1 MPKAGTAKAHD
12 AAKEIERLRE
22 EIRRHE
28 YLYYVADNPEIS
40 DAAFDRLMERLK
52 KLEAEHP
59 ALRTPDSPTQ
69 RVGGAPREGF
79 QKVRHSVPMVSLDNA
94 FSFEAL
100 SEFDRR
106 VRELTGREKVDYIG
120 EHKFDGLS
128 LSLLYEKG
136 ALVRGVTRGDG
147 TTGEDV
153 TPNVKTIRS
162 IPLTIDPALLKKA
175 GLNGTFE
182 VRGEVIMTHKAFQD
196 LNAQQA
202 EQGGRIFANPRN
214 AAAGAV
220 RMLDPKIT
228 ESRKLDFFAYYILVD
243 GRAAKKRLSEV
254 LEALSTLHFKAS
266 DAWKLCHSL
275 EEVERYISSWE
286 LKREK
291 LAYEIDGIV
300 VKVDEVSLQNELGF
314 TSKAPRWAIAYKYPA
329 HQETTLLKEI
339 AVSVGRTGVLTPFAV
354 FEPVQIGGVTVTK
367 STLHNLDEVRR
378 LNVHAGD
385 TVLVERAGE
394 VIPHVL
400 KVVEHGKEEK
410 EFEMPK
416 KCPVCGMR
424 VYHTGGEVAYRCV
437 NVSCPARRR
446 ESILHF
452 AGRHAM
458 NIDGLGEKIVEQLL
472 QHGLVKDVA
481 DLYRLDLETLSGLER
496 MAEKSAQNLL
506 DEIAASKKNSLARL
520 IYAIGIQ
527 FVGERTAQ
535 LLAAH
540 FASMEKLR
548 DATDEELL
556 EVEEV
561 GPKIAK
567 GMREFFSESAN
578 RKLIDHLRAVGVN
591 MKEERAAPK
600 DARFTGMTFVF
611 TGTLARRSREEAEAL
626 VAAHG
631 GKAGSSVSK
640 KTSYVVVGADPGS
653 KFEKAKSLKVPI
665 LDEAQFDKL
674 VSAK

>member
-1 MPKAGTAKAHD
+1 MPKAGTVRKREPK
-12 AAKEIERLRE
+12 KEIEELRE
-22 EIRRHE
+22 EIRHHE

-52 KLEAEHP
+52 KLEAENP
-59 ALRTPDSPTQ
+59 KLKTPDSPTQ

-79 QKVRHSVPMVSLDNA
+79 QKVRHSVPMISLDNA

-100 SEFDRR
+100 ADFDRR
-106 VRELTGREKVDYIG
+106 VRELTGREKVDYIA

-128 LSLLYEKG
+128 ISLIYEKG

-182 VRGEVIMTHKAFQD
+182 VRGEVIMTRKAFEA
-196 LNAQQA
+196 LNEQQA

-228 ESRKLDFFAYYILVD
+228 ESRKLDFFAYYILTD

-254 LEALSTLHFKAS
+254 LETLAALRFKAS
-266 DAWKLCHSL
+266 DDWKLCSSIDA
-275 EEVERYISSWE
+275 VETYIDQCE
-286 LKREK
+286 KRREK
-291 LAYEIDGIV
+291 LPYEIDGVV

-329 HQETTLLKEI
+329 HQETTLLKAIE
-339 AVSVGRTGVLTPFAV
+339 VSVGRTGVLTPFAV

-367 STLHNLDEVRR
+367 STLHNLDEIRR

-400 KVVEHGKEEK
+400 QVVKHGAEEK

-416 KCPVCGMR
+416 KCPVCGMG
-424 VYHTGGEVAYRCV
+424 VHHAEGEVAYRCV

-446 ESILHF
+446 EMILHF

-472 QHGLVKDVA
+472 QRDLLKDIA
-481 DLYRLDLETLSGLER
+481 DLYKLDLETLSGLER

-506 DEIAASKKNSLARL
+506 DEIEASKKASLAKL
-520 IYAIGIQ
+520 IYAIGIP

-540 FASMEKLR
+540 FGSMEKLR

-556 EVEEV
+556 EVGEV
-561 GPKIAK
+561 GPKIAE
-567 GMREFFSESAN
+567 GVREFFSESAN
-578 RKLIDHLRAVGVN
+578 RKLIDHLRAAGVN
-591 MKEERAAPK
+591 IKEERAKPK
-600 DARFTGMTFVF
+600 SAKLAGMTFVF
-611 TGTLARRSREEAEAL
+611 TGTLTKRSREEAEAL
-626 VAAHG
+626 VASHG

-674 VSAK
+674 LSA